1 MSKSYSLGRTY
12 FLTSLAAVFLF
23 IILFSSFLVYYEYR
37 DFTEKSAQV
46 DEKLLKDG
54 KENLQIMAFKVA
66 TFLDNEKSLA
76 EEKLKTQ
83 VKNRLGYGMEFI
95 ENIYGKYGKT
105 ESKEKVTK
113 RLEEAFSDFT
123 FGADSYFFIFD
134 KDFNQVIGD
143 FGIPRSMNLASVTD
157 YRGRYVIRE
166 IKDTAMRGGGFVSY
180 QWKKPGES
188 DFSHGKISYVSY
200 FEPYGLIVGTG
211 GYVEDVAEDVKK
223 EALQRI
229 AHLVGSEKAF
239 FYILSDDGKILTHSE
254 DELTGKYI
262 RNIGSTVKQSA
273 LRDILDFI
281 SDKREGYFGFDWL
294 KQGAVIPSSMA
305 AYNLKYPDWN
315 WVIGFAIYVDDV
327 RRVIDEGKHE
337 LQLGLLK
344 SMAIVG
350 LSFLIV
356 FGAAYLIARRFSGML
371 ESEFTKFM
379 DFFSGAAEKGA
390 MIDAES
396 MNYEEF
402 KQMAHYANRMN
413 EENMRKTVELEKAMD
428 AARRASS
435 TKSEIIAH
443 ISHELRTPL
452 TGVLGFIELLDGT
465 ELDKIQKRFLRI
477 IKHSS
482 SNLVG
487 VVNDILDFSKLE
499 TGTLDLNYDRFNPLS
514 TFESMSELFGFMAS
528 ESGVEFAF
536 YIDHNIPS
544 ELNGDVVRISQVLS
558 NFVENAVKFN
568 NPGGYAKLDVVS
580 VGRSDEI
587 VRLRF
592 SVEDNGVGI
601 NSEKQAELRRLF
613 AEYDTEIAERFE
625 GLGGIGLSVSSNIVK
640 LMHGEIGFH
649 EAEKQGTV
657 FWFEI
662 DFKIMNQKPVA
673 DVERV
678 SDCYSA
684 VYVDDELGEPG
695 VTEQQIMSYLNAFG
709 NETAYFSSLSDIEQL
724 PFLDVVFY
732 VYSESTKDKFLES
745 IRTHEGVPI
754 VMVMDMHRRFE
765 EEGLRKR
772 SSSVLLK
779 PIGLTDIYESVYIA
793 VSYMHDE
800 PAADIKEKGPKSGG
814 FSGTALVAEDNPVNQ
829 KMVRLILKELGLE
842 SVCVDN
848 GRKAVEAF
856 KQGGFD
862 IVIMD
867 INMPELGGIEAAK
880 LINEYE
886 KASFFKHVP
895 VIALTAYA
903 IKGDRERFIEAGMDD
918 YLAKPV
924 SIDIMRETLQKHLMG
939 GNG

>member
-1 MSKSYSLGRTY
+1 
-12 FLTSLAAVFLF
+12 
-23 IILFSSFLVYYEYR
+23 
-37 DFTEKSAQV
+37 
-46 DEKLLKDG
+46 
-54 KENLQIMAFKVA
+54 
-66 TFLDNEKSLA
+66 
-76 EEKLKTQ
+76 
-83 VKNRLGYGMEFI
+83 
-95 ENIYGKYGKT
+95 
-105 ESKEKVTK
+105 
-113 RLEEAFSDFT
+113 
-123 FGADSYFFIFD
+123 
-134 KDFNQVIGD
+134 
-143 FGIPRSMNLASVTD
+143 
-157 YRGRYVIRE
+157 
-166 IKDTAMRGGGFVSY
+166 
-180 QWKKPGES
+180 
-188 DFSHGKISYVSY
+188 
-200 FEPYGLIVGTG
+200 
-211 GYVEDVAEDVKK
+211 
-223 EALQRI
+223 
-229 AHLVGSEKAF
+229 
-239 FYILSDDGKILTHSE
+239 
-254 DELTGKYI
+254 
-262 RNIGSTVKQSA
+262 
-273 LRDILDFI
+273 
-281 SDKREGYFGFDWL
+281 
-294 KQGAVIPSSMA
+294 
-305 AYNLKYPDWN
+305 
-315 WVIGFAIYVDDV
+315 
-327 RRVIDEGKHE
+327 
-337 LQLGLLK
+337 
-344 SMAIVG
+344 
-350 LSFLIV
+350 
-356 FGAAYLIARRFSGML
+356 
-371 ESEFTKFM
+371 M

-499 TGTLDLNYDRFNPLS
+499 TGTLDLNYDRFNPLN

-601 NSEKQAELRRLF
+601 NNEKQAELRRLF

-678 SDCYSA
+678 GDCYSA

-695 VTEQQIMSYLNAFG
+695 VTEQQIMSYLNA
-709 NETAYFSSLSDIEQL
+709 
-724 PFLDVVFY
+724 
-732 VYSESTKDKFLES
+732 TKAC
-745 IRTHEGVPI
+745 
-754 VMVMDMHRRFE
+754 
-765 EEGLRKR
+765 
-772 SSSVLLK
+772 LL
-779 PIGLTDIYESVYIA
+779 
-793 VSYMHDE
+793 
-800 PAADIKEKGPKSGG
+800 
-814 FSGTALVAEDNPVNQ
+814 
-829 KMVRLILKELGLE
+829 
-842 SVCVDN
+842 
-848 GRKAVEAF
+848 
-856 KQGGFD
+856 
-862 IVIMD
+862 
-867 INMPELGGIEAAK
+867 
-880 LINEYE
+880 
-886 KASFFKHVP
+886 
-895 VIALTAYA
+895 
-903 IKGDRERFIEAGMDD
+903 
-918 YLAKPV
+918 
-924 SIDIMRETLQKHLMG
+924 
-939 GNG
+939 